1 MPILGSTGV
10 FRSASKSQTAVI
22 PTEQAISLPPPGS
35 VIKMK
40 LLGKNGTESLKPEDD
55 ICFINPPPKVSLLPG
70 SRF

>member
-40 LLGKNGTESLKPEDD
+40 LLGKNGTESLKLLLKLV
-55 ICFINPPPKVSLLPG
+55 CFQALDFNPCALS
-70 SRF
+70 